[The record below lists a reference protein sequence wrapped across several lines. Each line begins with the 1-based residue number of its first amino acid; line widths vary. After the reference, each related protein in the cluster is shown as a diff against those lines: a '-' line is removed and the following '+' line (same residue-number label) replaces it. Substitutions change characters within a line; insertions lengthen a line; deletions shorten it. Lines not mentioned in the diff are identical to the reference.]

1 MEVEGGAPAAAPAQ
15 PAGDAMELEKVRA
28 HSSRR
33 LFSKTFKQGDSAQ
46 LSSFCRV
53 QQASEGAEKTAE
65 QQPEEKKMDEELPKQ
80 QEPEQEAEE
89 KKDEA
94 TETPVAKE
102 PAVRKPLYSFAGK
115 ASFTDKCTH
124 RLSCVM
130 QRLAQ
135 PGQGRGDA

>member
-28 HSSRR
+28 RSSSSPRPLSKGTQLNCF
-33 LFSKTFKQGDSAQ
+33 LFCPF
-46 LSSFCRV
+46 

-94 TETPVAKE
+94 TETSAAAKE
-102 PAVRKPLYSFAGK
+102 PAVRRPLCAFAGK
-115 ASFTDKCTH
+115 APSRTSALTDSRVRNAT
-124 RLSCVM
+124 L
-130 QRLAQ
+130 
-135 PGQGRGDA
+135 G